1 LPTPASLFP
10 SGTCRTK
17 DKQQRAGADIGA
29 GEAAI
34 DSDRCDL
41 AALSVQRTKADDD
54 SVIGPPAESSM
65 DQPIQRTFPESGDV
79 ATGTQVVPPSS
90 APSSRNTALHNRQP
104 VQHQTEDASWYVET
118 TPYHADVA
126 PTKNLKDASW
136 YVETTPYHAD
146 VALTTTDPLTQPP
159 RAKEV
164 QFIDELVSEPQSWPQ
179 DEATVFAASSS
190 PSSTHLGLML
200 HKDKRLRH
208 STAEKCTG
216 IKPKESSLPRG
227 PSKFKPS
234 AADKARKKAAAD
246 YDQSHKA
253 FYETRDTPPT
263 ALDLYSPYHDEDDDY
278 EDYG

>member
-1 LPTPASLFP
+1 MHLWDQLYNAHWGAGGPIPYWSPFYDDFGNVFWTHRDHETGHMTWRTSPPKTDHLRFSYDAKTGVIRHYPGPTP
-10 SGTCRTK
+10 
-17 DKQQRAGADIGA
+17 
-29 GEAAI
+29 
-34 DSDRCDL
+34 
-41 AALSVQRTKADDD
+41 
-54 SVIGPPAESSM
+54 
-65 DQPIQRTFPESGDV
+65 
-79 ATGTQVVPPSS
+79 
-90 APSSRNTALHNRQP
+90 LH
-104 VQHQTEDASWYVET
+104 HQTE
-118 TPYHADVA
+118 
-126 PTKNLKDASW
+126 DASW

-227 PSKFKPS
+227 PSKFKLS
-234 AADKARKKAAAD
+234 AAAKAAKKAAAD

-263 ALDLYSPYHDEDDDY
+263 APDLYSPYHDEDEDNDDY
-278 EDYG
+278 DDDG